1 MSIISL
7 AYLTIC
13 SLENIFCSLKERKLS
28 MDISDLRKEYT
39 KDGLIREQLNPDPV
53 KQFETWF
60 QQACNADIP
69 EPTAMSLATASVTA
83 APSQRMVLLK
93 YFDHEGFVFFT
104 NYESNKAQQIE
115 ENSQVSLLFFWAA
128 LERQIRILG
137 KASKISTAESLKYF
151 ISRPRGSQIG
161 AWSSPQSSVI
171 SSRTILEMK
180 FNEMKQKFENKEI
193 PLPSA
198 WGGYR
203 VVPHHFEFWQ
213 GRPNRLHDRFS
224 YSILENQSAW
234 EIQRLAP

>member
-1 MSIISL
+1 
-7 AYLTIC
+7 
-13 SLENIFCSLKERKLS
+13 

-39 KDGLIREQLNPDPV
+39 KDGLTREQLHSDPV
-53 KQFETWF
+53 QQFEAWF
-60 QQACNADIP
+60 QQACNADLP
-69 EPTAMSLATASVTA
+69 EPSAMSLATASADA

-93 YFDHEGFVFFT
+93 YFDHNGFVFFT
-104 NYESNKAQQIE
+104 NYESQKACQIE
-115 ENSQVSLLFFWAA
+115 ENNQVSLLFFWVD
-128 LERQIRILG
+128 LERQVRILG

-171 SSRTILEMK
+171 TSRTILEMK
-180 FNEMKQKFENKEI
+180 FDEIKRKFENKEI

-213 GRPNRLHDRFS
+213 GRANRLHDRFS
-224 YSILENQSAW
+224 YSILEDKSAW